1 MLHDIL
7 YFAFVFVVH
16 NDGHFCKKKKKKK
29 RSLCFVKLS
38 KTLSLPFTQQIILLW
53 NICYTIILVD
63 VFLELLTNPSNVFQ
77 WPDVYFK
84 QLLNTISDFMDPDLL
99 QALQFCFQSTCI
111 VFVLHW
117 RRVGNIPQPMWDGF
131 PQMLINGHREMLLVS
146 RVGCWGQ
153 SG

>member
-7 YFAFVFVVH
+7 YFVFVFAVH
-16 NDGHFCKKKKKKK
+16 NDGHFCKKKKKK
-29 RSLCFVKLS
+29 SLCFIKLP
-38 KTLSLPFTQQIILLW
+38 KALSLPFTHQIILLW

-63 VFLELLTNPSNVFQ
+63 VFLELLTPLTFFQ

-111 VFVLHW
+111 VFLLHW
-117 RRVGNIPQPMWDGF
+117 RRVGNIPQPVWDWF
-131 PQMLINGHREMLLVS
+131 PQMLING
-146 RVGCWGQ
+146 
-153 SG
+153 